1 MRNEY
6 CATIGFFDGVH
17 RGHQYMIDSLT
28 AAAHTRGKQ
37 SLVITFD
44 QHPRQV
50 VHSSYVP
57 QLITTTEEKTTLLH
71 ATSADRI
78 EVLHFDAELAKLSAY
93 EFMHNVLH
101 KRYGVTMLL
110 TGYDNRFGHNRSEGF
125 DDYVRYGKEIGIEV
139 AQNLPIDIDGMRV
152 SSSLIRRLL
161 AEGNIT
167 EANHC
172 LGRPYSITGSVAH
185 GFEEGR
191 RIGFP
196 TANIVPNSAEK
207 LIPQRGVYA
216 TRASI
221 EGGEW
226 LPAMLNIGT
235 NPTFQRQS
243 LTIEAHIIGFEGNIY
258 DKQVRVEFCKKLRD
272 EQQFE
277 SIEALRRQ
285 LYADREAT
293 LEAIA
298 LANNKDIIDI

>member
-93 EFMHNVLH
+93 EFMHNVLY

-125 DDYVRYGKEIGIEV
+125 DDYVRYGKDIGIEV
-139 AQNLPIDIDGMRV
+139 VQNTPIDIDGMRV

-196 TANIVPNSAEK
+196 TANIVPNSTEK